1 MKKILNSILV
11 LMGIVAMA
19 SCTPEAGN
27 DFIWDNTDADATVLE
42 AFSSVVQ
49 REGDMTIVGKNLQ
62 NVKAVIFPVD
72 VRVEEI
78 TRESNEK
85 ILVKV
90 PYAAET
96 GKLILELNNGELI
109 TSVTDVTYTDVFTA
123 PTVNMGEGVEN
134 VRAGDVI
141 TLEGDYLY
149 NVASVTFMSN
159 ITISTVDNVAEVP
172 EITRNTL
179 KVVVPINAQTGQIKI
194 ADADGIN
201 VYSTNEVV
209 VRQPQ
214 IEKIAPLSIKAGQA
228 LTISGKD
235 VDLIETITFA
245 DGSNAAEIKV
255 VDNDRIRVVVTSTAT
270 DGPVKGLSYAG
281 FETISTEQL
290 VIDKP
295 EKIAIAAERYK
306 AGEIVTISG
315 TNLDLVAS
323 VAFGSV
329 AAEFAYNVENGT
341 ITTAI
346 PATATNGTI
355 AMTTIN
361 GTVVETE
368 PIELVVAVVS
378 GIAPTNLMAGET
390 ITVTGSDLD
399 LITGVKINGVDHEF
413 AFANDAITITTTNTS
428 QAGKVVLSQANG
440 ITIEPTE
447 EILFTYDSLITINN
461 MPASAA
467 IGDEVVIEGANFM
480 LIESIY
486 LGEAKVT
493 SYTRREDAVLGFIV
507 PTNVESGTYPLTM
520 NLYNGDQEISAQQ
533 IELKGAIAEIVI
545 DEGLSHDLGYSWS
558 NAWQLYDGSKFANV
572 PLNGASLNVDFALSA
587 ENNYWQ
593 IQLNDGT
600 WAALPTFPG
609 NEWNVAEIAAG
620 VTTYSL
626 PLTVDDI
633 AKLSASGLVIGGCGL
648 IINKIY
654 ITYETSSTD
663 PVLYSDI
670 ILIDYEKH
678 GDHDGN
684 WDGSWGVG
692 AVIEAD
698 ETGNNYIR
706 TTADGGTGWLMNCNH
721 QANQEPDKNWVID
734 DATKYCMKIDVKIID
749 GASSLLASAC
759 AVQPVIDGWQWI
771 NPGFFPDTTNGKWI
785 TLSYNLSDW
794 GMSGSIDFSSIDL
807 GLAINND
814 CPAGLCLDNLRISLI
829 Q

>member
-11 LMGIVAMA
+11 LMGIVALA

-96 GKLILELNNGELI
+96 GKLILELANGELI

-123 PTVNMGEGVEN
+123 PTINMGEGVEN

-149 NVASVTFMSN
+149 NVASVTFMSGV
-159 ITISTVDNVAEVP
+159 TISTVDNVEQVP

-179 KVVVPINAQTGQIKI
+179 KVVVPREAQSGQIKI

-209 VRQPQ
+209 IRQPQ
-214 IEKIAPLSIKAGQA
+214 ILKVSPTATRPGN
-228 LTISGKD
+228 TITINGKD
-235 VDLIETITFA
+235 VDLIESVSFA
-245 DGSNAAEIKV
+245 DGSEAAAVEVVDASNIKV
-255 VDNDRIRVVVTSTAT
+255 EVTAT
-270 DGPVKGLSYAG
+270 ATNGPVKGVSYAG
-281 FETISTEQL
+281 FETTSIDEL
-290 VIDKP
+290 VIAKP
-295 EKIAIAAERYK
+295 ENVAVAAERFK
-306 AGEIVTISG
+306 AGETLTIG
-315 TNLDLVAS
+315 GVNLDLVAS
-323 VAFGSV
+323 LSFGDV
-329 AAEFAYNVENGT
+329 AAEFTYDGKGT
-341 ITTAI
+341 ITTTI
-346 PATATNGTI
+346 PATAVNGPI
-355 AMTTIN
+355 KLTTSN

-368 PIELVVAVVS
+368 PIELVVAVVT
-378 GIAPTNLMAGET
+378 GITPTNLMAGES
-390 ITVTGSDLD
+390 ITVSGSDLD

-413 AFANDAITITTTNTS
+413 SYADGAITIATTATS

-440 ITIEPTE
+440 VKVEPTE
-447 EILFTYDSLITINN
+447 DIVFTYDSLITINS

-493 SYTRREDAVLGFIV
+493 SYTRREDTVLGFIV
-507 PTNVESGTYPLTM
+507 PENVETGRYSLTM

-545 DEGLSHDLGYSWS
+545 AADLNHDLGYSWG
-558 NAWQLYDGSKFANV
+558 NAWQLYDGSKFAAV
-572 PLNGASLNVDFALSA
+572 PLYGATLKVDYELST

-600 WAALPTFPG
+600 WAQLPSFPG
-609 NEWNVAEIAAG
+609 NEYGVVAVEAG
-620 VTTYSL
+620 TSTYAHALTTEDL
-626 PLTVDDI
+626 
-633 AKLSASGLVIGGCGL
+633 AKLNGSGLVIGGCGL
-648 IINKIY
+648 IIKKIY
-654 ITYETSSTD
+654 ITYETSSNE
-663 PVLYSDI
+663 PILYSDI
-670 ILIDYEKH
+670 VLMDYEQH
-678 GDHDGN
+678 GDHNGD
-684 WDGSWGVG
+684 WDGSWGIG
-692 AVIEAD
+692 AVVEAD
-698 ETGNNYIR
+698 ETGNHYIR
-706 TTADGGTGWLMNCNH
+706 TTADGATSWLMNCNH

-734 DATKYCMKIDVKIID
+734 EAANYCMKVDVKIID
-749 GASSLLASAC
+749 GESSILASSC
-759 AVQPVIDGWQWI
+759 DCQPVINGWQWI
-771 NPGFFPDTTNGKWI
+771 NAGFLPDTTNGKWV
-785 TLSYNLSDW
+785 TLTYNLSDW
-794 GMSGSIDFSSIDL
+794 GMSGALDFSAKEL
-807 GLAINND
+807 GFAIASP
-814 CPAGLCLDNLRISLI
+814 CPAGLCMDNLRISRI